1 MPLKGSLKDFSL
13 PDLFQLIHFGR
24 KNGTLNITSG
34 EARGYVCFRDGN
46 VFFATH
52 NWKRPPL
59 GQRLVQSGLVN
70 DNQIE
75 EALDLQRTTR
85 KGQRLGNILVEL
97 GYLAKE
103 SLEVFI
109 EEQIRDAVFNLLR
122 WTEGEFDFDPNQVFP
137 EEDIGLSMS
146 TENLILEGSRRLDE
160 WYQIEK
166 KVPALDAVFTVIRV
180 PGGDTPDINL
190 TSEEWLALYHVDG
203 KHTVGDIVEK
213 SGQSAMTTCKA
224 IYGLVTAG
232 FIAPVGAEEELTA
245 APVFEDLE
253 EKSAG
258 SREKLSELKKAAMEI
273 VGADRVEEV
282 VVGGSEDELADIV
295 VVEETAREVHKK
307 LRRRRKSKKPHE
319 EPIAEVPLVLEEE
332 PNKENTEPVATESPE
347 EVEEPKTEEVEPLE
361 EPPVAEEAKE
371 GKPAAGQ
378 SLVDYYKSLAMEDVA
393 STERQIAFKETGEV
407 VYEGTTGEDE
417 EPSAGEGGILEEPV
431 SDYEEPDDIP
441 LEWAG
446 HIARLRGV
454 KSIYPLKKEE
464 AGGDEAAE
472 VPEEEVS
479 AEPTEEIPEVPLVE
493 KEPSGEE
500 APLPSEEEI
509 AKLLQDTSPGR
520 GELSREELLAFD
532 QPTYPY
538 LDSREATSVPEGV
551 GVEEPA
557 GEGAAEG
564 DKAQDEAPAEEKS
577 GVIGKVLRFK
587 KTAGKEEAG
596 AFFEQP
602 EPVVK
607 SGSAYE
613 ISAARDLEIPV
624 HEVEAADETAASAPT
639 GGLVAEREADIA
651 GQEEIPLVLEEAP
664 VEEVA
669 VIEAVEVE
677 VVEIDET
684 AEEEVLEV
692 EAAVE
697 EEVIEAEEPEEE
709 TGEVEP
715 LTEEELVEDLG
726 VTSELLENVASTE
739 AELEEPLKVD
749 SLEEMVE
756 EVIGEETI
764 KEERVKEEE
773 DFSSSVRMGG
783 KREAGTSLVDLES
796 FELEQELIKLVG
808 NGEKRKRIPIEKKD
822 RENKERGGREKKG
835 PTQTKQSSKEKK
847 PSLLNRPI
855 TFGFGGSKSK
865 GGKEV
870 DEGSV
875 KKIIDDLKD
884 K

>member
-97 GYLAKE
+97 GYLTKE

-146 TENLILEGSRRLDE
+146 TDNLILEGSRRLDE

-224 IYGLVTAG
+224 IYGLVTAD
-232 FIAPVGAEEELTA
+232 FIAPVGAEEELTG
-245 APVFEDLE
+245 APALEDLE

-258 SREKLSELKKAAMEI
+258 SREKLSELKKAAEEI

-282 VVGGSEDELADIV
+282 VVGGAEDELADIV

-307 LRRRRKSKKPHE
+307 LRKRRKSKKPHE
-319 EPIAEVPLVLEEE
+319 GPIAEVPLVLEEE
-332 PNKENTEPVATESPE
+332 PEKENTEPVATESPE
-347 EVEEPKTEEVEPLE
+347 EVEELKKKEEVEPLE
-361 EPPVAEEAKE
+361 EPQVAEEVKE

-407 VYEGTTGEDE
+407 VYEGITGEDE
-417 EPSAGEGGILEEPV
+417 EPTAGEGGILEEPV

-454 KSIYPLKKEE
+454 KSIYPLKKEKTGTEE
-464 AGGDEAAE
+464 AEAPGDEAAE

-493 KEPSGEE
+493 KEPSCEE

-538 LDSREATSVPEGV
+538 LDSREATSVPEVV
-551 GVEEPA
+551 GVEKPA
-557 GEGAAEG
+557 GE
-564 DKAQDEAPAEEKS
+564 
-577 GVIGKVLRFK
+577 
-587 KTAGKEEAG
+587 EEAG
-596 AFFEQP
+596 AFLEQP

-613 ISAARDLEIPV
+613 ISAAWDLEIPV
-624 HEVEAADETAASAPT
+624 YEVEVADVTAASAPT
-639 GGLVAEREADIA
+639 EGLVAERETDIA

-677 VVEIDET
+677 VVELEET
-684 AEEEVLEV
+684 AEKEVLEAEEEVLE
-692 EAAVE
+692 ED
-697 EEVIEAEEPEEE
+697 EPEQE

-739 AELEEPLKVD
+739 IELEEPLTVD

-756 EVIGEETI
+756 EVVGEETI
-764 KEERVKEEE
+764 KEERVEEEE
-773 DFSSSVRMGG
+773 DFLGSVRLGG

-796 FELEQELIKLVG
+796 FELEQELIELVG

-822 RENKERGGREKKG
+822 QEKKERGGREKKG